1 MSTQTEILR
10 LQTAR
15 NTIRDKAVELGLG
28 TSTDKIDALATA
40 IDGIV
45 NQGAVDANVKEGESY
60 TIPKGYHNGSGT
72 VKGVT
77 GGGNYTLQ
85 TKTVTPTKKQQS
97 ITPDQGYY
105 GLSGVTVNAIPE
117 SYQNVSGVTAAAG
130 DVLSGKVIVN
140 AKGETVAGTM
150 ADNGSVNKTLDAST
164 GNQTYTVPGG
174 KHSGSG
180 TVKIVL
186 EEKSITPSK
195 SAQTATPSTGKVLS
209 KVSVDAIP
217 SNYGDVSDAD
227 GAAADLL
234 VDKILYGKNA
244 SGAAVKIT
252 GTMPDNGAISGSI
265 DGLNT
270 ISYTVP
276 AGYTSGGSV
285 SLTSDIEEALAA
297 I

>member
-85 TKTVTPTKKQQS
+85 TKTATPTKKQQS

-130 DVLSGKVIVN
+130 DVLAGKVIVN
-140 AKGETVAGTM
+140 AKGETEAGTM
-150 ADNGSVNKTLDAST
+150 ADNGSVKKTLDAST

-209 KVSVDAIP
+209 KVSVGAIP

-227 GAAADLL
+227 GTAADLL

-244 SGAAVKIT
+244 SGAAVKIP

-270 ISYTVP
+270 TSYTVP